1 VNAGASRRVSASVAV
16 AKGQPV
22 AFDIERVAAAAH
34 HVISRAEPGKL
45 GHVRLGTILW
55 YADIEHYRR
64 AGTSITGLTQY
75 RRTAQGPFAVEI
87 TKSVGWLTRRG
98 KVNEQ
103 PFEFPGYTR
112 RDMISLQPPDPSA
125 LALPQTD
132 ILDHMTYVV
141 TGLTASGLMEMI
153 RADRLW
159 QETKPG
165 DAMVVATGSI
175 VTSSPYLARGSPD
188 VVP

>member
-1 VNAGASRRVSASVAV
+1 MLKYSCG
-16 AKGQPV
+16 
-22 AFDIERVAAAAH
+22 
-34 HVISRAEPGKL
+34 
-45 GHVRLGTILW
+45 
-55 YADIEHYRR
+55 ADIEHYRR

-75 RRTAQGPFAVEI
+75 LHTAQGPFAAEI
-87 TKSVGWLTRRG
+87 TKSVGLLTRRG

-103 PFEFPGYTR
+103 PFEFSGYTR

-132 ILDHMTYVV
+132 ILDQITCVV
-141 TGLTASGLMEMI
+141 TGLTASGLIELI

-175 VTSSPYLARGSPD
+175 VTSSPYLAPQSRD

>member
-1 VNAGASRRVSASVAV
+1 VSAGAFRQVSAIVAV

-34 HVISRAEPGKL
+34 HVIARAEPGKL
-45 GHVRLGTILW
+45 GHVRLGAILW

-75 RRTAQGPFAVEI
+75 RRMPQGPFAVEI
-87 TKSVGWLTRRG
+87 TKSVGLLTRRG
-98 KVNEQ
+98 KVNERS
-103 PFEFPGYTR
+103 FEFPGYTR
-112 RDMISLQPPDPSA
+112 RDMISLQPPDAAA

-132 ILDHMTYVV
+132 ILDQMTSVV

-165 DAMVVATGSI
+165 GAMVVATGSI
-175 VTSSPYLARGSPD
+175 VTSSPYPAPQSRD